1 LEKDF
6 PKEPVLDPAS
16 AITAIGWLSLHFAS
30 LAAAWGTRIA
40 TGSRLELPLQLA
52 CFIAITA
59 VGTTAWLNREYGNG
73 LSILSGFVLVAT
85 VLTAVIDFRRTHE
98 IQPILHTAS
107 HG

>member
-1 LEKDF
+1 MDF
-6 PKEPVLDPAS
+6 RKEPTLDPAS
-16 AITAIGWLSLHFAS
+16 ACVAIGWLSLHFAS

-40 TGSRLELPLQLA
+40 AGSRLELPLQFA
-52 CFIAITA
+52 CFVAIAA
-59 VGTTAWLNREYGNG
+59 VGTTAWLSREYASG

-98 IQPILHTAS
+98 IQPILHLPS